1 MPKRVVVDANILVKW
16 FIPEDYSEHAA
27 ALMNDHL
34 HGVVTAVAPSYA
46 ILEFANTLRKYV
58 ARKLLS
64 RSDAID
70 ALKLLEKIEVEF
82 ISITFDFLREAL
94 KYAIKKSVT
103 VYDAYYI
110 LLAKKYGAEMFTADE
125 KLLRKLADKERNL
138 KHIKNYP
145 CNHLK

>member
-1 MPKRVVVDANILVKW
+1 
-16 FIPEDYSEHAA
+16 
-27 ALMNDHL
+27 MNDHL